1 MEINQKSNLAKLLAT
16 ENLSV
21 EHQNVST
28 AAFDLKA
35 RKVILPRWVEMAPEL
50 YDLFIGHEVSHGLE
64 TPPEGWHTATCNRGG
79 GFKSFLN
86 VIEDARIEKL
96 IKLRYPGIVKS
107 FAKGYDILLKKDFFG
122 LKNTEISDLPLIDRI
137 NLHFKGGSMLAVP
150 FSAEEMP
157 FVDAVAK
164 CNTWDEVVELANS
177 LFEHSKSEEAMQ
189 NQMQPEDDLFGDDT
203 DDAEYSDDGYSD
215 DVSEPWDDPETAEE
229 SDADEDGESSD
240 ESGDADEDGESSEE
254 TDTSNATTGEESE
267 ESEET
272 DETST
277 EKTSDG
283 NIMKGSS
290 DGSLE
295 PEAMTDTNFRAR
307 EQELIK
313 TDGLETL
320 NVTWPKLITKKL
332 VMPCA
337 EVWDFETTY
346 NEYGGPKYTPAEAEN
361 ILLKRFQTKHKT
373 TINQLVQ
380 QFEMKRKATAIKKQR
395 INSTGKLNE
404 DKLWAYKLTDDLFLS
419 STTVPDGQNH
429 GMLMLLDMSGSMY
442 QQMKST
448 LEQLMIQIAFCK
460 KVNIPFKVYG
470 FSSCANSYN
479 TRWKDLL
486 RDPKVGDIH
495 WDDVQVGLV
504 ELITS
509 DLGAAQYTKVFKKLL
524 GYATVF
530 GNYYRNNDFDNV
542 VEMDRSCAPRH
553 LNLGMTP
560 LAEGIMI
567 LRDIAIEFKESK
579 SLEVLNTII
588 LTDGDNSTT
597 LETIGEIKEF
607 DCGSKYAS
615 PERYYGRK
623 FSDVFIKEGPITT
636 AIKSDRGY
644 GDSAP
649 RYNNFS
655 NAMMKHYQATTGS
668 RMIGFRLVEPSVKKA
683 RDQFMN
689 SIEGYDWDAFDKA
702 KKTWGPDKFIEVPN
716 AIAYDAL
723 YLIKG
728 GKGLDVEETEL
739 EVKSTSKGDLRRG
752 FKKFAMNKSS
762 SRVFLNRFIEK
773 VA

>member
-1 MEINQKSNLAKLLAT
+1 
-16 ENLSV
+16 
-21 EHQNVST
+21 
-28 AAFDLKA
+28 
-35 RKVILPRWVEMAPEL
+35 
-50 YDLFIGHEVSHGLE
+50 
-64 TPPEGWHTATCNRGG
+64 
-79 GFKSFLN
+79 
-86 VIEDARIEKL
+86 
-96 IKLRYPGIVKS
+96 
-107 FAKGYDILLKKDFFG
+107 
-122 LKNTEISDLPLIDRI
+122 
-137 NLHFKGGSMLAVP
+137 
-150 FSAEEMP
+150 
-157 FVDAVAK
+157 
-164 CNTWDEVVELANS
+164 
-177 LFEHSKSEEAMQ
+177 MQ

-229 SDADEDGESSD
+229 SDAGEDGESSD

-320 NVTWPKLITKKL
+320 NVTWPKLITKRL

-479 TRWKDLL
+479 TRWQDLV
-486 RDPKVGDIH
+486 RDPKV
-495 WDDVQVGLV
+495 
-504 ELITS
+504 
-509 DLGAAQYTKVFKKLL
+509 F
-524 GYATVF
+524 
-530 GNYYRNNDFDNV
+530 
-542 VEMDRSCAPRH
+542 
-553 LNLGMTP
+553 
-560 LAEGIMI
+560 
-567 LRDIAIEFKESK
+567 
-579 SLEVLNTII
+579 
-588 LTDGDNSTT
+588 
-597 LETIGEIKEF
+597 
-607 DCGSKYAS
+607 
-615 PERYYGRK
+615 
-623 FSDVFIKEGPITT
+623 
-636 AIKSDRGY
+636 
-644 GDSAP
+644 
-649 RYNNFS
+649 
-655 NAMMKHYQATTGS
+655 
-668 RMIGFRLVEPSVKKA
+668 
-683 RDQFMN
+683 
-689 SIEGYDWDAFDKA
+689 
-702 KKTWGPDKFIEVPN
+702 
-716 AIAYDAL
+716 
-723 YLIKG
+723 
-728 GKGLDVEETEL
+728 
-739 EVKSTSKGDLRRG
+739 
-752 FKKFAMNKSS
+752 
-762 SRVFLNRFIEK
+762 
-773 VA
+773 

>member
-229 SDADEDGESSD
+229 SDAGEDGESSD

-479 TRWKDLL
+479 TRWSDLI

-597 LETIGEIKEF
+597 LETIGEINEF
-607 DCGSKYAS
+607 DSGSKYAS

-739 EVKSTSKGDLRRG
+739 EVKSTSKSDLRRG

>member
-229 SDADEDGESSD
+229 SDAGEDGESSD

-320 NVTWPKLITKKL
+320 NVTWPKLITKRL

-479 TRWKDLL
+479 TRWQDLV
-486 RDPKVGDIH
+486 RDPKVGDIN

-597 LETIGEIKEF
+597 LETIGEINEF
-607 DCGSKYAS
+607 DSGSKYAS

-739 EVKSTSKGDLRRG
+739 EVKSTSKSDLRRG

>member
-96 IKLRYPGIVKS
+96 VKLRYPGLVKS

-164 CNTWDEVVELANS
+164 CNTWDEVVELAES

-189 NQMQPEDDLFGDDT
+189 NQMQPEDDLFDDA

-215 DVSEPWDDPETAEE
+215 DVSEPWDDPETGEE
-229 SDADEDGESSD
+229 SDVDEDGKSSDEDGED
-240 ESGDADEDGESSEE
+240 GEDGESSEE

-267 ESEET
+267 ESEES

-307 EQELIK
+307 EKELIK

-448 LEQLMIQIAFCK
+448 IEQLMIQIAFCK

-470 FSSCANSYN
+470 FSSCTNSYQ
-479 TRWKDLL
+479 TRWSDLI

-530 GNYYRNNDFDNV
+530 GNYYRNNDYDNV
-542 VEMDRSCAPRH
+542 VEMDRGCAPRH

-607 DCGSKYAS
+607 DDGHRYAMS
-615 PERYYGRK
+615 ERYYGKK
-623 FSDVFIKEGPITT
+623 FSDVFIKEGPVTT
-636 AIKSDRGY
+636 AIKSESGY
-644 GDSAP
+644 GAPAP

-689 SIEGYDWDAFDKA
+689 AVEGYDWDAFDKA
-702 KKTWGPDKFIEVPN
+702 KKTWASDRFIEVPN
-716 AIAYDAL
+716 ATAYDAL

-752 FKKFAMNKSS
+752 FKKFAMSKSS

>member
-122 LKNTEISDLPLIDRI
+122 LKNTEISELPLIDRI

-164 CNTWDEVVELANS
+164 CNTWDEVVELAES

-189 NQMQPEDDLFGDDT
+189 NQMQPENDLFDDL

-215 DVSEPWDDPETAEE
+215 DVSEPWDDPETGEE
-229 SDADEDGESSD
+229 SDADEGGESSD
-240 ESGDADEDGESSEE
+240 ENGEDGESSEE

-267 ESEET
+267 ETEET
-272 DETST
+272 NETST

-283 NIMKGSS
+283 DINKGSS

-337 EVWDFETTY
+337 EVWDFETIY
-346 NEYGGPKYTPAEAEN
+346 NEYYGPKYTPAEAEN
-361 ILLKRFQTKHKT
+361 ILLKKFQTKHKT

-448 LEQLMIQIAFCK
+448 IEQLMIQIAFCK

-470 FSSCANSYN
+470 FSSCTNDYN
-479 TRWKDLL
+479 TRWSDLI

-509 DLGAAQYTKVFKKLL
+509 DLSSAQYTKVFKKLL

-530 GNYYRNNDFDNV
+530 GSYYRNDDV
-542 VEMDRSCAPRH
+542 VEMDRSCVPRH

-607 DCGSKYAS
+607 DSGSSYAS
-615 PERYYGRK
+615 PERYYGKK

-649 RYNNFS
+649 RYNKFS

-668 RMIGFRLVEPSVKKA
+668 RMIGFRLVEPSARKA

-689 SIEGYDWDAFDKA
+689 AIEGYDYDAFEKA

-716 AIAYDAL
+716 ATAYDAL

>member
-229 SDADEDGESSD
+229 SDAGEDGESSD

-479 TRWKDLL
+479 TRWSDLI

-607 DCGSKYAS
+607 DDGNSYAS
-615 PERYYGRK
+615 PERYYGKK

-636 AIKSDRGY
+636 AIKSNRGY

-689 SIEGYDWDAFDKA
+689 AIEDYDWNAFDKA
-702 KKTWGPDKFIEVPN
+702 KKTWAPDRFIEVPN
-716 AIAYDAL
+716 ATAYDAL

>member
-229 SDADEDGESSD
+229 SDAGEDGESSD

-479 TRWKDLL
+479 TRWQDLV
-486 RDPKVGDIH
+486 RDPKVGDIN

-597 LETIGEIKEF
+597 LETIGEINEF
-607 DCGSKYAS
+607 DSGSKYAS

-739 EVKSTSKGDLRRG
+739 EVKSTSKSDLRRG

>member
-96 IKLRYPGIVKS
+96 VKLRYPGLVKS

-164 CNTWDEVVELANS
+164 CNTWDEVVELAES

-189 NQMQPEDDLFGDDT
+189 NQMQPEDDLFDDA

-215 DVSEPWDDPETAEE
+215 DVSEPWDDPETGEE
-229 SDADEDGESSD
+229 SDVDEDGESSD
-240 ESGDADEDGESSEE
+240 EDGEDGEDGESSEE

-267 ESEET
+267 ESEES

-307 EQELIK
+307 EKELIK

-448 LEQLMIQIAFCK
+448 IEQLMIQIAFCK

-470 FSSCANSYN
+470 FSSCTNSYQ
-479 TRWKDLL
+479 TRWSDLI

-530 GNYYRNNDFDNV
+530 GNYYRNNDYDNV
-542 VEMDRSCAPRH
+542 VEMDRGCAPRH

-607 DCGSKYAS
+607 DDGHRYAMS
-615 PERYYGRK
+615 ERYYGKK
-623 FSDVFIKEGPITT
+623 FSDVFIKEGPVTT
-636 AIKSDRGY
+636 AIKSESGY
-644 GDSAP
+644 GAPAP

-689 SIEGYDWDAFDKA
+689 AVEGYDWDAFDKA
-702 KKTWGPDKFIEVPN
+702 KKTWASDRFIEVPN
-716 AIAYDAL
+716 ATAYDAL

-752 FKKFAMNKSS
+752 FKKFAMSKSS